1 MEIELITRADFH
13 TLKSEIVDEIKR
25 LFQTPGEQKEWLKS
39 ADVMQLLQCSPGTLH
54 NLRVNGKL
62 PFTKMG
68 GTIYYSRK
76 DVMSVL
82 EGNKSNAA

>member
-1 MEIELITRADFH
+1 MKSELI
-13 TLKSEIVDEIKR
+13 DEIKK
-25 LFQTPGEQKEWLKS
+25 FFNPGSEQKEWLKS
-39 ADVMQLLQCSPGTLH
+39 ADVMQLLQCSPGTLQ